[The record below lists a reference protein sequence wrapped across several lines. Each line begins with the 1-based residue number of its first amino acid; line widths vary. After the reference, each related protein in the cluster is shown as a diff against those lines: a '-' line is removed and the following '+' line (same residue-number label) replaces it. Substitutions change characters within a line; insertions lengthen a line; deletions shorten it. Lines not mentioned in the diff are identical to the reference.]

1 MSDAPPAEAR
11 VLKRRSILK
20 SSSTP
25 ELANAYDYCMVF
37 KLEGEPG
44 SLKQSDV
51 AKYVV
56 KKMLDAKFELFSY
69 LSVQRDELIVLIRC
83 PVSLFSVSFWFFF
96 SFLSYS
102 KGSCDERIC

>member
-1 MSDAPPAEAR
+1 MSAAPPSEAR

-83 PVSLFSVSFWFFF
+83 PVSVFSLSFCLFF
-96 SFLSYS
+96 SFPSYIL
-102 KGSCDERIC
+102 RLM